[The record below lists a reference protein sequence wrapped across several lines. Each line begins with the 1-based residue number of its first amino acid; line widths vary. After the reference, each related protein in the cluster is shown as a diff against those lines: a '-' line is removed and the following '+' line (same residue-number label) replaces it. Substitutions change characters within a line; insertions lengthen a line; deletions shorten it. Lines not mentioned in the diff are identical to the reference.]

1 MLLRDIGCDIFR
13 SISSGVFG
21 GNLADICSHI
31 ACCVHKFLSNNCRS
45 GLVDCGVR
53 GSVLYGRVISRDI
66 LGDVGLYLSFG
77 GHIRFHSLGNIF
89 ADVGLD
95 SHVFGIVRRL
105 LDSMSGILG

>member
-1 MLLRDIGCDIFR
+1 M
-13 SISSGVFG
+13 
-21 GNLADICSHI
+21 
-31 ACCVHKFLSNNCRS
+31 
-45 GLVDCGVR
+45 
-53 GSVLYGRVISRDI
+53 ISRDI

-95 SHVFGIVRRL
+95 SHVFGIVRLL